1 MAVGTCIAAILVRK
15 LRKKQR
21 QWKLWRI
28 ESNLVSE
35 VFDVGVID
43 RYSEFFLVFLA
54 VLFVAICRGR
64 CDLLM

>member
-43 RYSEFFLVFLA
+43 RYSEFLLVFLA
-54 VLFVAICRGR
+54 VLFVAVCRGR